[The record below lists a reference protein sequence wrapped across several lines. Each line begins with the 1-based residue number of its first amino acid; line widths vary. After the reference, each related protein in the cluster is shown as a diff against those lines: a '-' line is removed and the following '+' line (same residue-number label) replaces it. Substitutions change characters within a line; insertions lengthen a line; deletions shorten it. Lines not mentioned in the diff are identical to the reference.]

1 MDRHRS
7 SIPEN
12 QTAGRSGSRS
22 RLRSPKGG
30 NAGQRPG
37 EAVDITAM
45 VRSLQRTA
53 GMTDCFRMGNLDCDS
68 TDCDW
73 RTYCLESPEG
83 EPPSPRGTRTK

>member
-1 MDRHRS
+1 MGRHRS

-12 QTAGRSGSRS
+12 QTPDRSGSRS
-22 RLRSPKGG
+22 RLKSPK
-30 NAGQRPG
+30 AGKASQYPG
-37 EAVDITAM
+37 EALDITAM

-73 RTYCLESPEG
+73 RTYCLEPPAG